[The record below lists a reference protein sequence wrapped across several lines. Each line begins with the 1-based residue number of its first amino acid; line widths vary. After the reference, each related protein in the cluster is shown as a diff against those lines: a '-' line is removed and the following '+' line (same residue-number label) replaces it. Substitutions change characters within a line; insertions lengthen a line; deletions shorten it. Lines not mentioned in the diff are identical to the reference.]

1 MFFSWKKIGV
11 DMPQNF
17 KLDRKYYIFLRLVD
31 KKHLLEIMDLLYIL
45 LISWQRKTL
54 LVAYILSGD
63 LIIKNKDLVMLYL
76 YGN

>member
-17 KLDRKYYIFLRLVD
+17 KLDRKYYIFLRLAD
-31 KKHLLEIMDLLYIL
+31 KKHLLELMDILYIL
-45 LISWQRKTL
+45 LIAWKIKTL

-63 LIIKNKDLVMLYL
+63 LIINK
-76 YGN
+76 

>member
-17 KLDRKYYIFLRLVD
+17 KLDRKYYIFLRLAD
-31 KKHLLEIMDLLYIL
+31 KKHLLELMDILYIL
-45 LISWQRKTL
+45 LIAWKRKTL

-63 LIIKNKDLVMLYL
+63 LIINK
-76 YGN
+76 

>member
-17 KLDRKYYIFLRLVD
+17 KLDRKYYIFLRLDD
-31 KKHLLEIMDLLYIL
+31 KKHLLELMDLLYIL
-45 LISWQRKTL
+45 LIAWQRKTL

-63 LIIKNKDLVMLYL
+63 LIIKKIRI
-76 YGN
+76 

>member
-17 KLDRKYYIFLRLVD
+17 KLDRKYYIFLRLAD
-31 KKHLLEIMDLLYIL
+31 KKHLLELMDLLCIL
-45 LISWQRKTL
+45 LIAWKRKTL

-63 LIIKNKDLVMLYL
+63 LVIKNKDLAMLYL